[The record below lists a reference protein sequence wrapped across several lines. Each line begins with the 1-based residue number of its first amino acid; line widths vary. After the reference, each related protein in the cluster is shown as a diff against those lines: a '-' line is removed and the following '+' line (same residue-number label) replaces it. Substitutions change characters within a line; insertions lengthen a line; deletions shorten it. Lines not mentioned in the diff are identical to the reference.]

1 LGYVVA
7 FFIVLGGLAF
17 NIGNVAGAGL
27 GFNGIF
33 GLDVRLGAAIAGA
46 FAIFIFLVK
55 NGRAVMDVV
64 TQILGILMIGITAY
78 VMIQS
83 NPPYGEAAFRTF
95 VPEDLVGMFVPIV
108 TIVGGTV
115 GGYIT
120 RSEEHTSEL
129 QSRFDLVCRL
139 LLEKKNKK

>member
-1 LGYVVA
+1 
-7 FFIVLGGLAF
+7 IVLGGLAF
-17 NIGNVAGAGL
+17 NIGNVAGAGP
-27 GFNGIF
+27 GFNAIF

-64 TQILGILMIGITAY
+64 TQILGLLMIGITGY

-83 NPPYGEAAFRTF
+83 NPPYGEAAFRSF
-95 VPEDLVGMFVPIV
+95 VPEDPVGMFVPIV

-120 RSEEHTSEL
+120 FAGAHRLIEAGMTGK
-129 QSRFDLVCRL
+129 QNIRFVSHAANYGIL
-139 LLEKKNKK
+139 